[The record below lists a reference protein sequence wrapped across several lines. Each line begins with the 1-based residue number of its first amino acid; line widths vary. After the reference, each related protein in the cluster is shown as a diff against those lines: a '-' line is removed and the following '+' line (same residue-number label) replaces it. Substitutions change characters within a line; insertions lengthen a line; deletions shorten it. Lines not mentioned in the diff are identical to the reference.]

1 MVNEDNIFTANIA
14 EKNEVESVKFKKS
27 VEYAVTELS
36 INQGINSKIVAV
48 TDTDRQHFPS
58 ILIQKH
64 VKDIKEPNLDLKISK
79 PETSEIIIPF
89 RKKKVIFQQ

>member
-58 ILIQKH
+58 NLIQKH